1 MNFWRSVAGLVE
13 VELTSAAPETTLET
27 IGRRNIELR
36 NVKKRSDLTY
46 TFCISRKDCR
56 AVKGICK
63 RHGDVLKIHRRIGL
77 YWTAKKALSRP
88 VLLVGGSILLV
99 LILWLPSRVFFVQ
112 VEGNSRIPAKK
123 ILEAAD
129 SCGISF
135 GASRRE
141 VRSERMKNAL
151 LFAVPELQWAGV
163 NTSGC
168 TATISVREKADF
180 GESRKKADIAS
191 IVASRD
197 GYILT
202 GTATAGN
209 LLVKPGETV
218 RKGQVLISAYTDCG
232 LSLRAERAEGEI
244 MAQTVRSAEAVMLSQ
259 YAKKGDITRVKR
271 KYSLLLRKKR
281 IFLWKDSGIW
291 EGSCGRMYE
300 EYYITLPGGFQLPL
314 AFCVDSYYL
323 CETDIGELPEEDAEI
338 ALKAFTHTYLSQ
350 HMVAGKILS
359 GVQCVEAD
367 EGRYRLKGEYAC
379 VEMIGIS
386 RQEQIGDTNGKN
398 S

>member
-1 MNFWRSVAGLVE
+1 MDFWSSVAGMVE
-13 VELTSAAPETTLET
+13 VELTSAAPEATMEA
-27 IGRRNIELR
+27 ISCGNIAVW
-36 NVKKRSDLTY
+36 NVQKLGDLTY
-46 TFCISRKDCR
+46 TFCVSRGKCKALMDICR
-56 AVKGICK
+56 K
-63 RHGDVLKIHRRIGL
+63 RGDVLKIRRRIGL
-77 YWTAKKALSRP
+77 YWAGKRALSRP
-88 VLLVGGSILLV
+88 LLLVGGGVLLTLV
-99 LILWLPSRVFFVQ
+99 LWLPSRVFFVH
-112 VEGNSRIPAKK
+112 VEGNSQIPARR
-123 ILEAAD
+123 ILEAAEN
-129 SCGISF
+129 CGISF

-141 VRSERMKNAL
+141 VRSERVKNAL

-163 NTSGC
+163 NTAGC
-168 TATISVREKADF
+168 TATISVREKEDS
-180 GESRKKADIAS
+180 GEQRKKAEVAS

-197 GYILT
+197 GYIIA

-244 MAQTVRSAEAVMLSQ
+244 MAQTIREAGAVMPSQ
-259 YAKKGDITRVKR
+259 YVKKGEVTRIKR

-314 AFCVDSYYL
+314 AFCVDSYFL
-323 CETDIGELPEEDAEI
+323 CETGYGELPKEDAEY
-338 ALKAFTHTYLSQ
+338 ALKAFAQTYLSQ
-350 HMVAGKILS
+350 RMIAGKILS
-359 GVQCVEAD
+359 GVQSVESE
-367 EGRYRLKGEYAC
+367 EGLYRLKGEYAC

-386 RQEQIGDTNGKN
+386 RQEQIGDTNGEN